1 MGIEC
6 QIMNLPEILKLYRSG
21 KEHNRNLQISR
32 HRTLSP
38 KEPPQVKFLRGCGVL
53 KMHCAIQEDR

>member
-32 HRTLSP
+32 HRTLCP